1 MVSCYWAI
9 KLAAC
14 ISRIRQPQLQG
25 LMTKSRWS
33 VAEWVQRTL
42 LFCFGTTNV
51 SVLSVFAKHMFIST
65 HMCSTLPH
73 RDCRACS
80 MIQIIFLCFVA
91 LFEASVLCF
100 SVAHGL
106 LAIASPRL
114 LVGSVFVVG
123 RCVVSFAFSD

>member
-65 HMCSTLPH
+65 HMCSTLPGLSGMFH
-73 RDCRACS
+73 DS
-80 MIQIIFLCFVA
+80 DH
-91 LFEASVLCF
+91 F
-100 SVAHGL
+100 SVFC
-106 LAIASPRL
+106 S
-114 LVGSVFVVG
+114 
-123 RCVVSFAFSD
+123 SF